1 MLNKSHYSCLIIDK
15 FDINLSFS
23 QFVKITQFIGAVL
36 GSLDFIICSVFALII
51 FSGSESIW
59 GYVAATIVAGWG
71 VLALVVHIVDLSK
84 KESEETGQEHEEES
98 GAEREI

>member
-1 MLNKSHYSCLIIDK
+1 M
-15 FDINLSFS
+15 
-23 QFVKITQFIGAVL
+23 KITQLIGAVL

-51 FSGSESIW
+51 FSESESIW
-59 GYVAATIVAGWG
+59 GYVAAILVAVWG

-84 KESEETGQEHEEES
+84 KESEQTVHEHEEES

>member
-1 MLNKSHYSCLIIDK
+1 M
-15 FDINLSFS
+15 
-23 QFVKITQFIGAVL
+23 KITRLIGAVL

-51 FSGSESIW
+51 FSESETIW
-59 GYVAATIVAGWG
+59 GYVAAILVAGWG

-84 KESEETGQEHEEES
+84 KESEQTAQENEEES

>member
-15 FDINLSFS
+15 IDIEASFS
-23 QFVKITQFIGAVL
+23 WFVKITQLIGAVL

-51 FSGSESIW
+51 FSESESIW
-59 GYVAATIVAGWG
+59 GYVAAILVAGWG

-84 KESEETGQEHEEES
+84 KESEQTAQEHEEES

>member
-1 MLNKSHYSCLIIDK
+1 M
-15 FDINLSFS
+15 
-23 QFVKITQFIGAVL
+23 KITQLIGAVL

-51 FSGSESIW
+51 FSKSESVL
-59 GYVAATIVAGWG
+59 GYVAAILVAGWG

-98 GAEREI
+98 CAEREI